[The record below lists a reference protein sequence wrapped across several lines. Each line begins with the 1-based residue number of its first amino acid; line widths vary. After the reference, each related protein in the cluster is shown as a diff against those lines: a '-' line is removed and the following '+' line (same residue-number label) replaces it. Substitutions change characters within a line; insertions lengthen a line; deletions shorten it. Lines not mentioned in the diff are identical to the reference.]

1 MALKKGVVIVANA
14 KIIEQKASVVEEI
27 KNKFA
32 DAKSIVLFDARGL
45 KVSEV
50 NELRRSLRES
60 GSDYKVYKNTLTK
73 RAVKDSGLDLE
84 KYLEG
89 PTAISFSTDELAPVR
104 ILSDFAKTHE
114 ALELKVGVVEGKLAD
129 TKELDKYAK
138 IPSRDTLLTML
149 ASGLMGTV
157 RDLSICLDLYSKE
170 KEEK

>member
-1 MALKKGVVIVANA
+1 MALKKGVVTVANA

-129 TKELDKYAK
+129 SKELDKYAK
-138 IPSRDTLLTML
+138 IP
-149 ASGLMGTV
+149 
-157 RDLSICLDLYSKE
+157 
-170 KEEK
+170 